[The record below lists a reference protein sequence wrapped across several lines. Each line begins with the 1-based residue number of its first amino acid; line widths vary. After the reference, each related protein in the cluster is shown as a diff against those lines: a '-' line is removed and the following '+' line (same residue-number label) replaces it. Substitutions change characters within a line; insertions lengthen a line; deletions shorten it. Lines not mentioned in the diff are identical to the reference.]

1 MPLPEEPAG
10 ALRVG
15 VLGAG
20 GKMGR
25 TISQAVASSTDL
37 ELVAVVD
44 PRDAGTEL
52 VLEGMSSPL
61 LIEADRAALTA
72 ARVEVAV
79 DFTVAEAA
87 FSNLCWLAEQGIH
100 AVCGTTGLGPDEI
113 ETIRAAFSRE
123 DGPNAVLAANFA
135 ISAVLMMRLSAL
147 AAPFFESIEII
158 ELHHE
163 HKRDAPSGT
172 AIATAQMIDAARSA
186 AGAGALGEDPTTT
199 ETMIG
204 ARGAR
209 SSGGVEVH
217 SVRLSGLVAHQE
229 VLFGTTGQSLTI
241 RQDSYDRSSFMP
253 GVLLATRQVAST
265 PGFTFGLERLLDL

>member
-1 MPLPEEPAG
+1 MPSPDRPVEAI
-10 ALRVG
+10 RVG

-20 GKMGR
+20 GRMGR
-25 TISQAVASSTDL
+25 TISQAVASSSDL
-37 ELVAVVD
+37 ELVAAVD
-44 PRDAGTEL
+44 PANAGT
-52 VLEGMSSPL
+52 VLELDGLKTPL
-61 LIEADRAALTA
+61 LIEADRSALVD
-72 ARVEVAV
+72 ARVDVAI

-87 FSNLCWLAEQGIH
+87 FSNLCWLAEQDVH
-100 AVCGTTGLGPDEI
+100 AVCGTTGLSKDEI
-113 ETIRAAFSRE
+113 GTVRVAFGRE

-135 ISAVLMMRLSAL
+135 ISAVLMMRLSAI
-147 AAPFFESIEII
+147 AAPFFDNIEII

-163 HKRDAPSGT
+163 NKRDAPSGT
-172 AIATAQMIDAARSA
+172 AVATAQMIDAARSI
-186 AGAGALGEDPTTT
+186 AGAGALGDDPTTS

-209 SSGGVEVH
+209 SPGGVEVH
-217 SVRLSGLVAHQE
+217 SVRLAGLVAHQE

-265 PGFTFGLERLLDL
+265 PGFTFGLEHLLGI